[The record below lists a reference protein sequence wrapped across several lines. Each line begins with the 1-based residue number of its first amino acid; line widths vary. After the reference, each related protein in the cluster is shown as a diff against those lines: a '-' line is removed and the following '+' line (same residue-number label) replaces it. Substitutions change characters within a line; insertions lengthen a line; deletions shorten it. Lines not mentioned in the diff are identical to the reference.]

1 LASARRRSFAAD
13 GANPKTLPWCCGR
26 GFGINLTEIA
36 LARRGLDLA
45 ALERSR
51 VGEPKATIDTLHSF
65 G

>member
-1 LASARRRSFAAD
+1 MVLRS
-13 GANPKTLPWCCGR
+13 GLW
-26 GFGINLTEIA
+26 LTIAEIA

-45 ALERSR
+45 ALECSR